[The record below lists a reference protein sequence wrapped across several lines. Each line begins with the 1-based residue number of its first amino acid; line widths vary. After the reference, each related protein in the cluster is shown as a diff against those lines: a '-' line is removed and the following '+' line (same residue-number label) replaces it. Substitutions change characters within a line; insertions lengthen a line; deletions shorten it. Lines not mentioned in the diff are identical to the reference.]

1 MNNRLKISVALEL
14 FKDLMDANQA
24 SNEWCIVGSM
34 ALRVLGG
41 IAIEPHDID
50 VEVLENTN
58 MENTFRNMAISYGS
72 NNHERK
78 NDDYD
83 MRAERVMRRPVTW
96 KHKPYIFEIRGV
108 KVNVWIVS
116 EFSNRYVQL
125 ANGLKYAL
133 PMDILDRKLAYGRS
147 KDMAFGCMLI
157 QGIVTMMNRYGTS
170 EEKK

>member
-1 MNNRLKISVALEL
+1 MNDRLKISIALGL
-14 FKDLMDANQA
+14 FKGLMDANQA
-24 SNEWCIVGSM
+24 SNGWCIVGSM
-34 ALRVLGG
+34 ALRVVGG

-50 VEVLENTN
+50 VEVLESTN
-58 MENTFRNMAISYGS
+58 MENTFRDMAIAYGS

-78 NDDYD
+78 CDGYD

-133 PMDILDRKLAYGRS
+133 PMDILDRKLAYGRP

-157 QGIVTMMNRYGTS
+157 QDIVTMMNRYGTS